1 MIVADL
7 DDSLLGSDLRI
18 SAANKKALLTAAD
31 KGIFVTIATGRM
43 FKSALPFI
51 RELSLNIP
59 VITYQGALIKN
70 AESQETLLKKTIPQH
85 YAVEIIR
92 ECRRKNIYLQ
102 VYLEDEY
109 FFEGPDKYGEL
120 YHWFSGIEGKKT
132 DDLEGIMRQEPE
144 KLLIIDETENIKYF
158 REHFNNIYGG
168 EIHIA
173 VSKPFYLE
181 FTNKEANKGKALE
194 YLCNMYGIGSEEVI
208 AIGDSY
214 NDIPMLKFA
223 GLGIAM
229 GNAPDEVK
237 QYADFVTSGN
247 DEDGIAEAINRFVL
261 NGGKTP

>member
-109 FFEGPDKYGEL
+109 FFNACLSRWVSFPFIQTLPFLFILL
-120 YHWFSGIEGKKT
+120 YQFMLQMLISANYDSTAWSKSDLSHNGIWAIQFLNRVYFYFPNISFEKTIFFRNKNEKK
-132 DDLEGIMRQEPE
+132 P
-144 KLLIIDETENIKYF
+144 KLW
-158 REHFNNIYGG
+158 
-168 EIHIA
+168 
-173 VSKPFYLE
+173 
-181 FTNKEANKGKALE
+181 
-194 YLCNMYGIGSEEVI
+194 YGI
-208 AIGDSY
+208 
-214 NDIPMLKFA
+214 
-223 GLGIAM
+223 
-229 GNAPDEVK
+229 
-237 QYADFVTSGN
+237 SG
-247 DEDGIAEAINRFVL
+247 
-261 NGGKTP
+261 